1 METPPVWNDDGS
13 SRRLGI
19 GSRSI
24 LRRNLVVHI
33 SDFRRGFVYLYDF
46 MRFMLWDEVVEIWH
60 FSNDDYW
67 TSFLPISG

>member
-1 METPPVWNDDGS
+1 M
-13 SRRLGI
+13 
-19 GSRSI
+19 
-24 LRRNLVVHI
+24 VHI